1 MVPPRDVAVI
11 GNVNVDI
18 VVRDVS
24 EFPPPGAERT
34 VDVVEIR
41 PGGAGANIALTL
53 TGLEVRS
60 MLVGCV
66 GDDAFG
72 SYLLGELSTSGADV
86 SHVRTVAASPTG
98 VSIAFEAPGRERSFL
113 TQLGSLASFDASMV
127 PEDALSSRLVA
138 FSGYFLLPALT
149 HDLVGLMTR
158 VRRAGGSVLFDAGWD
173 PAGWVPSTIAA
184 IAELL
189 PWVDFFLPNGI
200 EARAMTGEADTH
212 SAARALQAESGG
224 WVVVKLGAD
233 GCVAV
238 GPDAAEART
247 PAPSVDVVDT
257 VGAGDAFDGG
267 LVAALRD
274 GAEVPDAMAFATHVA
289 SMHVSRKG
297 TETFEGW
304 LSG

>member
-1 MVPPRDVAVI
+1 VVTPGIEMAPPDVALI

-24 EFPPPGAERT
+24 ALPPPGAEWT

-41 PGGAGANIALTL
+41 PGGAAANMALTL
-53 TGLEVRS
+53 AGLRVPS
-60 MLVGCV
+60 TLVGCV

-72 SYLLGELSTSGADV
+72 SYLLAELSTKGAGV
-86 SHVRTVAASPTG
+86 SHVRTVASSTG
-98 VSIAFEAPGRERSFL
+98 VSLAFEAPGRERSFL

-127 PEDALSSRLVA
+127 PEDAMTSRFAV
-138 FSGYFLLPALT
+138 FSGYFLLPALV
-149 HDLVGLMTR
+149 DGLAGLMTR
-158 VRRAGGSVLFDAGWD
+158 VRRAGGQVLFDAGWD
-173 PAGWVPSTIAA
+173 PAGWVPSTVAA

-189 PWVDFFLPNGI
+189 PRVDVFLPNAA
-200 EARAMTGEADTH
+200 EAGAMTGEAD
-212 SAARALQAESGG
+212 SRAAARALQAQSGG

-233 GCVAV
+233 GCLAA
-238 GPDAAEART
+238 GPDAAEATT

-257 VGAGDAFDGG
+257 VGAGDAFDAG

-289 SMHVSRKG
+289 SMHVSRNR
-297 TETFEGW
+297 TRP
-304 LSG
+304 